1 MDGAQSCAVERT
13 GAADE
18 AQPRA
23 GVGHRTHQLLP
34 FVFLAFPRFS
44 NFPLCCRNPSVESRK
59 SRSMKVSTFIAHQ
72 RRIKSQREITV
83 PDRNGCVR
91 NAWNKVGRIYWG
103 PRHATSSRSARAGL
117 QEGNNDKLRAAA
129 ADVGLNC
136 AYQLRYRG

>member
-23 GVGHRTHQLLP
+23 VVGHRTHQLLP
-34 FVFLAFPRFS
+34 FAFLAFPRFS

-103 PRHATSSRSARAGL
+103 PRLPHLPDLQGPAFRKAITTNCGL
-117 QEGNNDKLRAAA
+117 RRLMLG
-129 ADVGLNC
+129 
-136 AYQLRYRG
+136 